1 MKTPLDF
8 PGAVPGTAALG
19 ASAICVRLAG
29 LSARQRTAC
38 ARRPRAVV
46 AAGLGVEAAAAECSR
61 LFREQRWNCTGI
73 GGAVGMMGRRL
84 PVGSREAAFFHAL
97 TAAAVAHA
105 VTAACSRGALGGCGC
120 DATKEGLASPHGGAN
135 GAVGGANMIVGG
147 DYGTVGGA
155 YQSDTAVGGAHRA
168 WGGTH
173 ERMGGAYGMKGGVS
187 GTAGRSK
194 GGTAVVGRVNGAAA
208 GRANGMGGGLWKD
221 EAAWRW
227 GGCSAD
233 LEHGVEFS
241 REFVD
246 AGEAAHEARALMN
259 LHNHGAGREALRRA
273 STLHCRC
280 HGISGSC
287 SARTCWAL
295 LPPLREVSLRLKA
308 KFKTARAVEAVL
320 ATRHRRPVFLHL
332 KRPDTTST
340 RDAKSW
346 KPRKPTKEELVFLE
360 KSPDF
365 CEEDA
370 RAGVAGTTGRRCH
383 RRPGAGGC
391 EILCCGR
398 GYNTVLLHQHHV
410 DDDDD
415 DVDDDDDDV
424 DDDADD
430 VDDDDDDDD
439 DGLTR
444 DGDDG
449 YGGGGGRAV
458 KRRCNCAFHWCC
470 HVSCSACARHQQ
482 RWRRRRRTEVHT
494 CK

>member
-1 MKTPLDF
+1 MNVQCRSS
-8 PGAVPGTAALG
+8 GARAVPGTAALG

-29 LSARQRTAC
+29 LSPRQRAAC

-73 GGAVGMMGRRL
+73 GGAAGMMGRRM
-84 PVGSREAAFFHAL
+84 PVGCREAAFLHAL

-105 VTAACSRGALGGCGC
+105 VTAACSRGSLGGCGC
-120 DATKEGLASPHGGAN
+120 DATKEGLA
-135 GAVGGANMIVGG
+135 
-147 DYGTVGGA
+147 T
-155 YQSDTAVGGAHRA
+155 Q
-168 WGGTH
+168 
-173 ERMGGAYGMKGGVS
+173 
-187 GTAGRSK
+187 
-194 GGTAVVGRVNGAAA
+194 
-208 GRANGMGGGLWKD
+208 D
-221 EAAWRW
+221 EGSWRW

-233 LEHGVEFS
+233 VEHGVEFS

-273 STLHCRC
+273 ITLHCRC

-295 LPPLREVSLRLKA
+295 LPPLREVALRLKA

-332 KRPDTTST
+332 KRP
-340 RDAKSW
+340 W
-346 KPRKPTKEELVFLE
+346 KPRKPIREELVFLE

-370 RAGVAGTTGRRCH
+370 RAGVVGTMGRRCQP
-383 RRPGAGGC
+383 RPGAGGC

-410 DDDDD
+410 DDVDD
-415 DVDDDDDDV
+415 DVDDDDDD
-424 DDDADD
+424 DS
-430 VDDDDDDDD
+430 
-439 DGLTR
+439 LTR

-449 YGGGGGRAV
+449 GGGGRAA
-458 KRRCNCAFHWCC
+458 KGRCNCTFHWCC

-482 RWRRRRRTEVHT
+482 QQQQQRWRRRRRTEVHT

>member
-1 MKTPLDF
+1 MNVQCRSS
-8 PGAVPGTAALG
+8 GARAVPGTAALG

-29 LSARQRTAC
+29 LSPRQRAAC

-73 GGAVGMMGRRL
+73 GGAAGMMGRRM
-84 PVGSREAAFFHAL
+84 PVGATLFLESTMTTMMMSPPPPTPIGCREAAFLHAL

-105 VTAACSRGALGGCGC
+105 VTAACSRGSLGGCGC
-120 DATKEGLASPHGGAN
+120 DATKEGLATPHGHGGAN
-135 GAVGGANMIVGG
+135 GAVGGANRIVGGANRIVGG
-147 DYGTVGGA
+147 DYAT
-155 YQSDTAVGGAHRA
+155 
-168 WGGTH
+168 
-173 ERMGGAYGMKGGVS
+173 
-187 GTAGRSK
+187 
-194 GGTAVVGRVNGAAA
+194 
-208 GRANGMGGGLWKD
+208 D
-221 EAAWRW
+221 EGSWRW

-233 LEHGVEFS
+233 VEHGVEFS

-273 STLHCRC
+273 ITLHCRC

-295 LPPLREVSLRLKA
+295 LPPLREVALRLKA

-332 KRPDTTST
+332 KRPDSSSSSSSG
-340 RDAKSW
+340 DAKSW
-346 KPRKPTKEELVFLE
+346 KPRKPIREELVFLE

-370 RAGVAGTTGRRCH
+370 RAGVAGTMGRRCQP
-383 RRPGAGGC
+383 RPGAGGC

-410 DDDDD
+410 DDVDD
-415 DVDDDDDDV
+415 DVDDDDDD
-424 DDDADD
+424 DS
-430 VDDDDDDDD
+430 
-439 DGLTR
+439 LTR

-449 YGGGGGRAV
+449 GGGGGRAA
-458 KRRCNCAFHWCC
+458 KGRCNCTFH
-470 HVSCSACARHQQ
+470 CSFYPAKQKLLGQAVARHAGQM
-482 RWRRRRRTEVHT
+482 TESNAASPAGGAH
-494 CK
+494 

>member
-1 MKTPLDF
+1 MGWEVPRNWLRLLLVVTCIYERQ
-8 PGAVPGTAALG
+8 GAVPGTAALG

-29 LSARQRTAC
+29 LSPRQRAAC

-73 GGAVGMMGRRL
+73 GGAAGMMGRRM
-84 PVGSREAAFFHAL
+84 PVGCREAAFLHAL

-105 VTAACSRGALGGCGC
+105 VTAACSRGSLGGCGC
-120 DATKEGLASPHGGAN
+120 DATKEGLATPHGHGGAN
-135 GAVGGANMIVGG
+135 GAVGGANRIVGGANRIVGG
-147 DYGTVGGA
+147 DYATVGGA
-155 YQSDTAVGGAHRA
+155 YRSNTAVGGAHRA

-173 ERMGGAYGMKGGVS
+173 EPMGGAYGTKGGVS
-187 GTAGRSK
+187 GTAGRGQGAV
-194 GGTAVVGRVNGAAA
+194 GG
-208 GRANGMGGGLWKD
+208 ANGVGGGLWKD
-221 EAAWRW
+221 EGSWRW

-233 LEHGVEFS
+233 VEHGVEFS

-273 STLHCRC
+273 ITLHCRC

-295 LPPLREVSLRLKA
+295 LPPLREVALRLKA

-332 KRPDTTST
+332 KRPDSSSSG
-340 RDAKSW
+340 DAKSW
-346 KPRKPTKEELVFLE
+346 KPRKPIREELVFLE

-370 RAGVAGTTGRRCH
+370 RAGVVGTMGRRCQP
-383 RRPGAGGC
+383 RPGAGGC

-410 DDDDD
+410 DDVDD
-415 DVDDDDDDV
+415 DVDDDDDD
-424 DDDADD
+424 DS
-430 VDDDDDDDD
+430 
-439 DGLTR
+439 LTR

-449 YGGGGGRAV
+449 GGGGRAA
-458 KRRCNCAFHWCC
+458 KGRCNCTFHWCC

-482 RWRRRRRTEVHT
+482 QQQQQRWRRRRRTEVHT